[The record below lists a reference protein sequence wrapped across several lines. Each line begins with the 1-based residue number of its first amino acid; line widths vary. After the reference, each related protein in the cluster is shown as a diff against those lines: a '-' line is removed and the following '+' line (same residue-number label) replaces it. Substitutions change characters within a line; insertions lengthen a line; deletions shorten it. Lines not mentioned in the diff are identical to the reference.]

1 MTARKR
7 SRFPTKWKPLSFPK
21 ADFLKLVALR
31 TRHGPIYR
39 RGGADVYRPVIGETE
54 LEQRAERG
62 IYGSLPERILY
73 KELKRR
79 RIEFSF
85 QSSMMG
91 GRQQLGGIVADFILP
106 FYKIIIQV
114 QGTIWHVGKD
124 AEAWDTRQRLTL
136 ENMGYTVLYIWDYE
150 TYSKELFE
158 RWCNKNIG
166 ELA

>member
-1 MTARKR
+1 MTARKK
-7 SRFPTKWKPLSFPK
+7 SRFQAKWKPLNFPK
-21 ADFLKLVALR
+21 ADYLKLVKIR

-39 RGGADVYRPVIGETE
+39 KGGADVYRPTIGENE
-54 LEQRAERG
+54 LEQRAEQG

-91 GRQQLGGIVADFILP
+91 GRQQLGGMVADFILP

-114 QGTIWHVGKD
+114 QGTLWHVGKD
-124 AEAWDTRQRLTL
+124 AEAWDTHQRLTL
-136 ENMGYTVLYIWDYE
+136 ENMGYTILYIWDTEVYD
-150 TYSKELFE
+150 KEQFK
-158 RWCNKNIG
+158 RWLDKNIG